1 MARQLVLQ
9 TGARRMT
16 IGHQLCSVDQSSN
29 RDIGICGMQ
38 VSEMR
43 WKLVGQID
51 TNNRALK

>member
-1 MARQLVLQ
+1 MVRQLVLQ